1 MTTAVAPRS
10 ASPTSMSAR
19 LLAPDLARGAMLLF
33 IAVANA
39 PWYLWGV
46 QKSAIGA
53 HPADGSPADLVA
65 QTIAL
70 IAIDGRSYPMFAFL
84 FGYGIVQL
92 YRRQYEAGVSH
103 RDARRLLRR
112 RHLWMIAFGFVHAL
126 LLWYGDVVGAYG
138 LAGLALCW
146 LFLDRRDTVIRISVV
161 VLVSLLAAFAAVS
174 AAGGALIALLVPADA
189 AQFGAIEI
197 PNPNGESSY
206 LLAMVLRVGFW
217 LALTPATAFLGLV
230 VPAVILIAFLAARR
244 GVLEDPGAHR
254 RLLRRTA
261 VAGLA
266 IGWGTGLLLA
276 LQNLDVFGLSD
287 DLDVAFVGL
296 HTLGGLFG
304 GLGYIALFALIAAR
318 LRSRGGS
325 PGPIAGA
332 LQAVGKRSLTCYL
345 AQSVLFAPV
354 LCAWGF
360 GFGDDLTSWSVALY
374 AVGVWLLTV
383 VLAVVLERSGRR
395 GPAEWLLRRLS
406 SPAHPAS
413 ERHRRG

>member
-1 MTTAVAPRS
+1 MTATVPPRS
-10 ASPTSMSAR
+10 AAPTSISGR

-33 IAVANA
+33 IAIANA

-46 QKSAIGA
+46 DKGLIGA

-70 IAIDGRSYPMFAFL
+70 VAIDGRSYPMFAFL
-84 FGYGIVQL
+84 FGYGIIQL

-126 LLWYGDVVGAYG
+126 LLWYGDVIGAYG
-138 LAGLALCW
+138 LAGLVLCW
-146 LFLDRRDTVIRISVV
+146 LFLDRRDAVIRVWVI
-161 VLVSLLAAFAAVS
+161 VLVSLLGLFALLP
-174 AAGGALIALLVPADA
+174 AAGGALVAAFAPADA
-189 AQFGAIEI
+189 SDFETFQI

-206 LLAMVLRVGFW
+206 LLSMVLRVGFW
-217 LALTPATAFLGLV
+217 AALTPATAFLGLV
-230 VPAVILIAFLAARR
+230 VPAAILIAFLAARR
-244 GVLEDPGAHR
+244 GVLDDPVAHR

-261 VAGLA
+261 VIGLA
-266 IGWGTGLLLA
+266 VGWGTGALLA
-276 LQNLDVFGLSD
+276 VQNLGWWGLPAG
-287 DLDVAFVGL
+287 LDFAFLGL

-304 GLGYIALFALIAAR
+304 GLGYVAVFGLIAAR
-318 LRSRGGS
+318 LQSDGRRPGS
-325 PGPIAGA
+325 IAGA

-354 LCAWGF
+354 LCAWGL
-360 GFGDDLTSWSVALY
+360 GLGDDLTSWSVALY
-374 AVGVWLLTV
+374 AIGVWLVTV
-383 VLAVVLERSGRR
+383 VVAVLLERAGKR

-406 SPAHPAS
+406 YPRQS
-413 ERHRRG
+413 EAGGAA